1 MKGNTEGGI
10 LMKRSYKDLLK
21 KQINSI
27 LKETDN
33 PAIIQDVT
41 DTEFGVIPGEVDKQM
56 FRKRNQDD
64 KITRNSTDG
73 KTWNRVEE

>member
-1 MKGNTEGGI
+1 MK
-10 LMKRSYKDLLK
+10 KSYKNLLK

-41 DTEFGVIPGEVDKQM
+41 DTEFGVIPGELDKQA
-56 FRKRNQDD
+56 FRKRNKDD